1 MKLQVVLQVLA
12 DGAFAAFVNVAAG
25 ATVMP
30 CLASTKLR
38 QSLAAT
44 LRALG
49 HSVSGY
55 SGGDMPFDTLIMT
68 AP

>member
-25 ATVMP
+25 AAVMP

-38 QSLAAT
+38 RSLAAT

-55 SGGDMPFDTLIMT
+55 SGEDTPFNTLVTT